1 MENMELR
8 NKIVGLRLRNY
19 EVAKELG
26 VTANT
31 FSRWLQIPLTPAKRE
46 LIENAIRK
54 LCEKNQEIKYE
65 FDQRS

>member
-31 FSRWLQIPLTPAKRE
+31 FSR
-46 LIENAIRK
+46 
-54 LCEKNQEIKYE
+54 
-65 FDQRS
+65 